1 MMNLIDKGIDLG
13 IKLIKAGGI
22 FFLIMIPFAMI
33 APDLLIFIGTL
44 LFNKVTITLGIIY
57 FVQKNVR
64 RSLKRKRVAEERS
77 HRFDVL
83 W

>member
-33 APDLLIFIGTL
+33 APDLLSL
-44 LFNKVTITLGIIY
+44 LEHYYLI
-57 FVQKNVR
+57 R
-64 RSLKRKRVAEERS
+64 
-77 HRFDVL
+77 
-83 W
+83 